1 MSSEWGQVNNALRKT
16 FHFQNFSDAFA
27 FASRV
32 ALLSDEM
39 NHHPEITIA
48 WGVCTVT
55 LTTHDAQGVTEKD
68 FILSKKIDSILT
80 DV

>member
-1 MSSEWGQVNNALRKT
+1 MSSEWGKVDNTLRKT
-16 FHFQNFSDAFA
+16 FHFKNFTEAFA
-27 FASRV
+27 FASQV

-39 NHHPEITIA
+39 NHHPEITVS
-48 WGVCTVT
+48 WGLCIVT

>member
-1 MSSEWGQVNNALRKT
+1 MSNEWGQLDGALSKKFT
-16 FHFQNFSDAFA
+16 FKNFAEAFA

-32 ALLSDEM
+32 ALLAEEM
-39 NHHPEITIA
+39 NHHPKLTVA
-48 WGVCTVT
+48 WGVCEVS
-55 LTTHDAQGVTEKD
+55 LTSHDVQGVTERD

>member
-1 MSSEWGQVNNALRKT
+1 MNSDWGKVHNTLQKK
-16 FHFQNFSDAFA
+16 FSFPDFREAFS

-32 ALLSDEM
+32 ALLAEEM
-39 NHHPEITIA
+39 NHHPEITVS
-48 WGVCTVT
+48 WGECTVT